1 MNKRWLVGL
10 VSSLL
15 AMPFV
20 HASLNGRIRGV
31 FNSVVEI
38 GSLNFLGVPN
48 GSMLLM
54 FTRFLVGILVFTIMF
69 ALSTFLG
76 GNGKQLQ
83 FLKRNH
89 AIVISACIALI
100 TMIFLPV
107 QVLLAAGG
115 SLGVAVG
122 MALVAGPIVGI
133 ILVILAIPGKGKEEE
148 RGDIFIKLILCM
160 ILFWMLTAMNYHVGV
175 IG

>member
-48 GSMLLM
+48 GSML
-54 FTRFLVGILVFTIMF
+54 LVFTIMF